1 MLTILTFYLKLD
13 CDFLCEVRG
22 QFSFQFYAFS
32 KNVIQHLKY
41 WHFFLIFFFLT
52 NLLIV
57 YQSYYKEEWDSR
69 REKNNN
75 WEQVLPTDKEEFMI
89 FSQV

>member
-41 WHFFLIFFFLT
+41 WHFFFFYKSTYCLSV
-52 NLLIV
+52 LL
-57 YQSYYKEEWDSR
+57 QRRMRLEEG
-69 REKNNN
+69 KK
-75 WEQVLPTDKEEFMI
+75 Q
-89 FSQV
+89 